1 MHQQQKPQ
9 QYQPQKRRE
18 EGQSEEQGFDWRHTG
33 GKSPVSSKTSS
44 AQTQAQIQMQIPTLA
59 GDRRRLIVAVTN
71 DAMGN
76 AFLNSLRQNQAQLGF
91 EFAGTL
97 EEMLARRKVQ
107 NATQAREL
115 RDNFAFL
122 EVPPGYEFP
131 IMNTVL
137 RHGCSIALQE
147 MADVDIE
154 PDLPMRMSGA
164 AAALGPNYQL
174 RSSGSMHNQ
183 YLSILNT
190 AAAPSNGQGVRVA
203 VVDSGFERQGVL
215 SGFLDLVEPDNS
227 VEKDNFGH
235 GTAMASII
243 ADIIPGAFVYSVR
256 IADQGPDVSEAMLGI
271 SAASFHFHSDIINV
285 SFGLPQG
292 KSCPTC
298 GSSSKVSRVFFR
310 LLRSLSE
317 KAMNPSGP
325 PIIVAAT
332 GNDGHSTGFDSPAQ
346 WDFIVAVG
354 SINLNKDRSGFSNY
368 GTIGHQRYLMMPGG
382 DEAGTSA
389 TEWVGEANQ
398 KCYGTSV
405 AAAYASGVL
414 GLFMSDPKHQQP
426 TKKQF
431 LDGVLNTC
439 QPCNNQN
446 AIEHGLGYL
455 PYS

>member
-1 MHQQQKPQ
+1 M
-9 QYQPQKRRE
+9 RE
-18 EGQSEEQGFDWRHTG
+18 
-33 GKSPVSSKTSS
+33 
-44 AQTQAQIQMQIPTLA
+44 
-59 GDRRRLIVAVTN
+59 
-71 DAMGN
+71 
-76 AFLNSLRQNQAQLGF
+76 NQDQLGF

-97 EEMLARRKVQ
+97 EEMLARRKVN
-107 NATQAREL
+107 NATRAREL

-154 PDLPMRMSGA
+154 PDLPMRLSQTA
-164 AAALGPNYQL
+164 SLGPNYQL
-174 RSSGSMHNQ
+174 RSTGSMHDQ
-183 YLSILNT
+183 YLSLLNT
-190 AAAPSNGQGVRVA
+190 AGAPSNGQGVSVA

-215 SGFLDLVEPDNS
+215 AGFLDLVEPANNM
-227 VEKDNFGH
+227 EKDNFGH

-243 ADIIPGAFVYSVR
+243 ADVIPGASVCSVR
-256 IADQGPDVSEAMLGI
+256 IADSGPDVSEAMLGMA
-271 SAASFHFHSDIINV
+271 AASFHFQSDIINV

-292 KSCPTC
+292 QSCPTC
-298 GSSSKVSRVFFR
+298 GSQSKVSRVFFR

-317 KAMNPSGP
+317 KAMTPAGP

-332 GNDGHSTGFDSPAQ
+332 GNDGLSTGFDSPAQ
-346 WDFIVAVG
+346 WDFTVAVG
-354 SINLNKDRSGFSNY
+354 SINANRDRSTFSNY
-368 GTIGHQRYLMMPGG
+368 GTAGHQHYLMMPGG
-382 DEAGTSA
+382 EDEGSGA

-405 AAAYASGVL
+405 AAAYASAVL
-414 GLFMSDPKHQQP
+414 GLFMSDPKHHKP
-426 TKKQF
+426 TREQF
-431 LDGVLNTC
+431 LDAVLNTC

-446 AIEHGLGYL
+446 AGEHGLGYL

>member
-1 MHQQQKPQ
+1 
-9 QYQPQKRRE
+9 
-18 EGQSEEQGFDWRHTG
+18 
-33 GKSPVSSKTSS
+33 
-44 AQTQAQIQMQIPTLA
+44 MQIPTIA
-59 GDRRRLIVAVTN
+59 DDRRRLIVAVTN
-71 DAMGN
+71 DVLGN
-76 AFLNSLRQNQAQLGF
+76 AFLNSLRENQAQFGF

-97 EEMLARRKVQ
+97 EEMLARRKVN
-107 NATQAREL
+107 NAAMAREL

-122 EVPPGYEFP
+122 EVPPGFEFP

-154 PDLPMRMSGA
+154 PDLPMRLSHTAG
-164 AAALGPNYQL
+164 LGPNYQL
-174 RSSGSMHNQ
+174 HSVGSMHTQ
-183 YLSILNT
+183 YLSVLNT
-190 AAAPSNGQGVRVA
+190 AAAAPFNGQGISVA

-215 SGFLDLVEPDNS
+215 SGFLDLVEPTNS

-243 ADIIPGAFVYSVR
+243 ADVVPGASVYSIR
-256 IADQGPDVSEAMLGI
+256 IADRGPDVSEAMLGI
-271 SAASFHFHSDIINV
+271 SAASFHFQADIINV

-292 KSCPTC
+292 KSCLTC

-317 KAMNPSGP
+317 KAMNPAGP
-325 PIIVAAT
+325 PVIVAAT

-346 WDFIVAVG
+346 WDFTVAVG
-354 SINLNKDRSGFSNY
+354 SINLNKGRSTFSNY
-368 GTIGHQRYLMMPGG
+368 GTVGHQHYLMMPGG
-382 DEAGTSA
+382 EDIGSGA
-389 TEWVGEANQ
+389 TEWVGEATQ

-405 AAAYASGVL
+405 AAAYASSVL
-414 GLFMSDPKHQQP
+414 GLLMSDPKHQKP
-426 TKKQF
+426 TRKDF
-431 LDGVLNTC
+431 LDAILNTC

-446 AIEHGLGYL
+446 ANEHGLGYL